1 MRYNAVTGG
10 MKHDLRAT
18 VHYLLVIVVMGGY
31 ALGVCPMMNSLP
43 IFEWLLLLG
52 ALVVFIRGVRF
63 LVSMQ
68 ILDLVAPDYQVMGQF
83 FLDVLLLGA
92 SGYAMS
98 VQNRLW
104 YDTSLRS
111 SIELVIGFLVLG
123 FFIGTDLA
131 LIHNRRLAQKVGQG
145 LFTTEHFVSAPK
157 KLVVVTVTS
166 LLSVMVLLF
175 FVFSNEL
182 EWLVELGTAG
192 MMDAKRSV
200 LINLGFIISV
210 LMAYTVNII
219 VTYARNIRLFLEA
232 ETRALAEVAGG
243 NLNSRVPVVFNNELG
258 VIASY
263 TNRMIEG
270 LKEQNLMVERLRDVI
285 INSMASLAE
294 TRDNETGSHIRRTQ
308 HYVKLLAETLA
319 GVPAYRE
326 ELTPLAID
334 LLYKTAPLHDI
345 GKVGVPDAILL
356 KPGRLTEEEF
366 DVMKLHTL
374 KGEEAIRRAEF
385 RMGPGADISFLRCA
399 REIAGGH
406 HEKWD
411 GSGYPRGLAGRT
423 IPLSARLMALADVYD
438 ALRSRRVYKE
448 AWSHEEARG
457 ILLEG
462 RNTHF
467 DPDVVDAFVVCEKRF
482 VDISNCFED
491 KVAAPETGAGAEA
504 FLRVG

>member
-1 MRYNAVTGG
+1 MRYNPVTGG
-10 MKHDLRAT
+10 VKHDLRAT

-31 ALGVCPMMNSLP
+31 GLGVCPMMNSLP
-43 IFEWLLLLG
+43 IFEWLLHLG
-52 ALVVFIRGVRF
+52 VLVVIIRGVRF
-63 LVSMQ
+63 VASRQ
-68 ILDLVAPDYQVMGQF
+68 IFHRLAPDYQVMGQF
-83 FLDVLLLGA
+83 FIDVLLLGA
-92 SGYAMS
+92 SGYGMS
-98 VQNRLW
+98 VQNRIW
-104 YDTSLRS
+104 YGTGFRS
-111 SIELVIGFLVLG
+111 SIELIVGFLVLG

-131 LIHNRRLAQKVGQG
+131 LIHNRQLAQKVGQG

-157 KLVVVTVTS
+157 KLVVVTVAS
-166 LLSVMVLLF
+166 LLSVMVVLF

-182 EWLVELGTAG
+182 EWLIELGTYG
-192 MMDAKRSV
+192 MMEAERSV
-200 LINLGFIISV
+200 LVNLGFIITV
-210 LMAYTVNII
+210 LMAYTANII
-219 VTYARNIRLFLEA
+219 VTYAKNVHLFLEE

-243 NLNSRVPVVFNNELG
+243 NLDSRVPVMFNNELG

-270 LKEQNLMVERLRDVI
+270 LKDQNIMVERLRDVI

-308 HYVKLLAETLA
+308 HYVKLLAQTLA
-319 GVPAYRE
+319 DVPQYRDV
-326 ELTPLAID
+326 LNPSVID

-366 DVMKLHTL
+366 AVMKRHTL
-374 KGEEAIRRAEF
+374 SGEEAIRRAEF
-385 RMGPGADISFLRCA
+385 KMGPGADISFLQCA

-411 GSGYPRGLAGRT
+411 GSGYPRGLAGRV

-438 ALRSRRVYKE
+438 ALRSKRVYKD
-448 AWSHEEARG
+448 ACSHEEARG
-457 ILLEG
+457 ILMEG
-462 RNTHF
+462 RGTHF

-491 KVAAPETGAGAEA
+491 KAMALETEGGGLSRVA
-504 FLRVG
+504 